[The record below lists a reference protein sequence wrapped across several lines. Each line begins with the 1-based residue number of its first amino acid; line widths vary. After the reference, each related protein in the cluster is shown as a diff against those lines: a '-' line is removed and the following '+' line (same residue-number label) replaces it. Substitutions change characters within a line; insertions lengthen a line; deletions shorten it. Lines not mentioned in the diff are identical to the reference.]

1 MLRPGSTATSVFN
14 LCSATLGAGALSLPY
29 AVSLCG
35 IILGFILLLLGGLL
49 TVYSIHLLLHI
60 RSKTRL
66 ASYEDLATQA
76 FSSKGAIFVEVNI
89 ILFCFGTCVAY
100 IVTLSDII
108 CPVLELFLPHSFFT
122 SRAFVVI
129 ALTIFVLF
137 PISLIEKMSS
147 LAFASFLGVFA
158 IVYLVATV
166 SAFSID
172 YSIDYGFP
180 MLSAS
185 RLFKISE
192 DVFVA
197 IPIVMFAFTCQVNV
211 FSIYTELQRPNI
223 RRMTRV
229 VKRSVGITF
238 IIYCLIG
245 LFGFLQ
251 FLDSTKDDILHNYSV
266 TSPGIAVARAGV
278 GITLLMAF
286 PMNVFP
292 CRTTLEI
299 MCFPNSRVSRWRSFF
314 LTVLIV
320 FFSAALAI
328 YVPGIN
334 AVFGLMGS
342 VCSSVV
348 CFVLPGLFV
357 LRLDSEITFS
367 RKCGALMLTIGGSV
381 LGMVSLAINIKQLIM

>member
-1 MLRPGSTATSVFN
+1 MDETKPLLGGFSPSQLSVRDKYLSKLGYFPLRFREEGPTPSSLLRRLPSTDPSLTPVRRPKEEPRPRGCVPWVKYMLRPGSTATSVFN

-172 YSIDYGFP
+172 YSIDYGFQ
-180 MLSAS
+180 
-185 RLFKISE
+185 
-192 DVFVA
+192 
-197 IPIVMFAFTCQVNV
+197 C
-211 FSIYTELQRPNI
+211 
-223 RRMTRV
+223 
-229 VKRSVGITF
+229 
-238 IIYCLIG
+238 
-245 LFGFLQ
+245 
-251 FLDSTKDDILHNYSV
+251 
-266 TSPGIAVARAGV
+266 
-278 GITLLMAF
+278 
-286 PMNVFP
+286 
-292 CRTTLEI
+292 
-299 MCFPNSRVSRWRSFF
+299 
-314 LTVLIV
+314 
-320 FFSAALAI
+320 
-328 YVPGIN
+328 
-334 AVFGLMGS
+334 
-342 VCSSVV
+342 
-348 CFVLPGLFV
+348 
-357 LRLDSEITFS
+357 
-367 RKCGALMLTIGGSV
+367 
-381 LGMVSLAINIKQLIM
+381 